1 MSSKIAVIGGTGNLG
16 SALAWRLARA
26 GHAVVIGSRT
36 AESAVAKAEELGH
49 GLTGMMNAD
58 AAEAAD
64 VVFVTV
70 PFAAQASTLEDIKPH
85 VAGKIVV
92 DTTVPLVPPKV
103 MRVQLPPEGSAA
115 AKADAILGEGVRMVA
130 GFHNVAAHKLAQDIE
145 VDCDILIFGD
155 EKAAR
160 TEIVALA
167 DGIGLRGVHGG
178 ALVNAAAAD
187 NKALLNDLLCM
198 LVSCFIFKKYDTIL
212 NLSLLK
218 VPCLKGRACLQIF
231 SFSTRL
237 LRTPILD
244 TSISTRS
251 PSFIQTGGLR
261 RAPTPPGVPLTIT
274 SPGANVVKVETYS
287 IKRGIGKINMAVVAC
302 CIT

>member
-49 GLTGMMNAD
+49 GLMGMMNAD

-160 TEIVALA
+160 AEIVALA
-167 DGIGLRGVHGG
+167 DEIGLRGVHGG
-178 ALVNAAAAD
+178 ALVNAAAAE
-187 NKALLNDLLCM
+187 AM
-198 LVSCFIFKKYDTIL
+198 T
-212 NLSLLK
+212 SLLIFINK
-218 VPCLKGRACLQIF
+218 NYQVDGAGIKITGDLK
-231 SFSTRL
+231 
-237 LRTPILD
+237 
-244 TSISTRS
+244 
-251 PSFIQTGGLR
+251 
-261 RAPTPPGVPLTIT
+261 PL
-274 SPGANVVKVETYS
+274 A
-287 IKRGIGKINMAVVAC
+287 
-302 CIT
+302 